1 MSRSQYAMYLA
12 RTKKKVSSTHFAT
25 SFPPFTAFAT
35 LQVSRMVLTLCLRGP
50 AKGYI
55 EGLEHRLHEAES
67 LLLALL
73 PVVSAEQLKCA
84 ADSLLDSSSTVI
96 NIPGIK
102 TRDSQSP
109 GPHASRSS
117 PPILNKKTGIDYW
130 ESFPLDTVDNIRKW
144 QDDCAV
150 HSGNP
155 NLQLQ
160 SSFRNSID
168 DSRSHTNILATLN
181 HANSHSRPSSVDLS
195 RHGHS
200 HSHSHSQSGPFRS
213 MSNDSYP
220 SGAST
225 PVLASQHSLSQSTT
239 SNNQQSSSQ
248 AANTPNWQ
256 SLTLF
261 SPNTN
266 NSSPAG
272 VNTSSPNLNGGGVGV
287 GVGVSIGAEALLLQ
301 SFADS
306 NWAQS
311 QGMGGGMGSN
321 GMGSHNGGMSV
332 EPVPMEV
339 DTGFFTNDMQRRLFW

>member
-1 MSRSQYAMYLA
+1 
-12 RTKKKVSSTHFAT
+12 
-25 SFPPFTAFAT
+25 
-35 LQVSRMVLTLCLRGP
+35 MVLTLCLRGP

-73 PVVSAEQLKCA
+73 PITSTDQLKCA
-84 ADSLLDSSSTVI
+84 SDSLLEGSSTAV
-96 NIPGIK
+96 NIPGLK

-109 GPHASRSS
+109 GPHAARSS

-144 QDDCAV
+144 QEDCVV
-150 HSGNP
+150 HSDNP
-155 NLQLQ
+155 IAQTQ

-168 DSRSHTNILATLN
+168 DSHSHTNNLAALI

-195 RHGHS
+195 HRGYRHNHS
-200 HSHSHSQSGPFRS
+200 HSHLHSHSQSGPFRS
-213 MSNDSYP
+213 TSNDSYP

-225 PVLASQHSLSQSTT
+225 PILAPQHTLSQSST

-266 NSSPAG
+266 NSSPTA
-272 VNTSSPNLNGGGVGV
+272 NTSSPNLNGGGVGV
-287 GVGVSIGAEALLLQ
+287 RIGAEALLLQ

-306 NWAQS
+306 SWAHAQELS
-311 QGMGGGMGSN
+311 MNGMGGHG
-321 GMGSHNGGMSV
+321 HNGVMSV